1 MKKTISPL
9 HSYLHKYLMEYLPSH
24 RRMSS
29 QTIKTYRQSLNDFRT
44 YILTTQNKSF
54 ERLTFDDFSRS
65 MIYSYLV
72 DLKENRKLSI
82 STINLRLSAIKSFL
96 KFCGEESIEFSHYY
110 QEVLTIHAYQNH
122 REVQVKYLKD
132 DQLARLFNA
141 PDNSLRLGRRDQFIL
156 VLAYETGMRVQELLS
171 LRVQDFLRNDRQHI
185 TSVRIHGKGNKV
197 RYIPIMPHLVGHIDA
212 YLKEFHP
219 NYQGHEFLIYTIH
232 QHIPTQMTTGT
243 LDYLIKKYGKL
254 VHSEDSHFP
263 KSIHMH
269 MLRHSIAMT
278 MYKNGIPI
286 SYIRDFLGHSS
297 LETTSIYA
305 YSTVE
310 DLRSVL
316 ESIDQGSEII
326 EQQAQKQW
334 QKEIDDLLIY
344 CGLV

>member
-9 HSYLHKYLMEYLPSH
+9 HSYLHKYLMEYLPSY
-24 RRMSS
+24 RRLSS
-29 QTIKTYRQSLNDFRT
+29 QTIRTYRQSLNDFRT

-54 ERLTFDDFSRS
+54 DRLTFDDFSRPT
-65 MIYSYLV
+65 IYGYLV

-96 KFCGEESIEFSHYY
+96 KFCGDESIEFTHYY
-110 QEVLTIHAYQNH
+110 TESLTIHAYQTH
-122 REVQVKYLKD
+122 REEQIKYLKD
-132 DQLARLFNA
+132 NQLTRLFSA
-141 PDNSLRLGRRDQFIL
+141 PDISRRLGRRDQFIL

-171 LRVQDFLRNDRQHI
+171 LTVQDFLRNDRQHI

-197 RYIPIMPHLVGHIDA
+197 RYIPIMPHLVNHIEA
-212 YLKEFHP
+212 YFKEFHP
-219 NYQGHEFLIYTIH
+219 KNHGHEFLIYTIH
-232 QHIPTQMTTGT
+232 QHVPTQMTGGT

-254 VHSEDSHFP
+254 VHSDDHHFP
-263 KSIHMH
+263 VNIHMH

-278 MYKNGIPI
+278 MHQNGIPI

-310 DLRSVL
+310 ELRSVL
-316 ESIDQGSEII
+316 EKIDKGSENK
-326 EQQAQKQW
+326 EKQTQKEW
-334 QKEIDDLLIY
+334 LKEIDDLMLY
-344 CGLV
+344 CGLA